1 MFALVVGVYQ
11 STFEIDGD
19 DYVPISAR
27 TGLSCTGE
35 LVALRYGDYDK
46 SILEIMF
53 DSSTGIVTR
62 LAMPGWKPVRV
73 SPSRKLESVPG
84 VPVIEPPSRTF
95 EGPSG
100 WKRLDCSADFAL
112 TLHERELTLA
122 IEGSADPV
130 EGVGN
135 GRLIFLVDAAKQLVG
150 LRVRDLT
157 PSELKALG
165 VR

>member
-1 MFALVVGVYQ
+1 MFARVKSVYQ
-11 STFEIDGD
+11 ASIEIDGD
-19 DYVPISAR
+19 EYVPISAHS
-27 TGLSCTGE
+27 GFSWTGE
-35 LVALRYGDYDK
+35 LVALRYGDYEK

-62 LAMPGWKPVRV
+62 LAMPAWKPVHV
-73 SPSRKLESVPG
+73 SPSRKVESVPG

-95 EGPSG
+95 QGPSG
-100 WKRLDCSADFAL
+100 WKRLDCSADFTL

-122 IEGSADPV
+122 IEGSADPI

-135 GRLIFLVDAAKQLVG
+135 GRLTFLVDAHKQVVG

-157 PSELKALG
+157 PVELEALG

>member
-11 STFEIDGD
+11 SAFEIDGD
-19 DYVPISAR
+19 DYVPISAH
-27 TGLSCTGE
+27 TGLNWTGE

-53 DSSTGIVTR
+53 DSSTGVVIR

-73 SPSRKLESVPG
+73 SPSRKVESVPG

-130 EGVGN
+130 EGIGT

-157 PSELKALG
+157 PSELQALG